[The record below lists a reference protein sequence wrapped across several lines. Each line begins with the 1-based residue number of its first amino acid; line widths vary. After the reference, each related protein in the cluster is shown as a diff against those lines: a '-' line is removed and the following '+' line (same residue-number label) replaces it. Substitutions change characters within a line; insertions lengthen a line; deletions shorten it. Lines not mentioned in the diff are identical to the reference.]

1 MFKKIFKTDL
11 LMFLMEKQ
19 RGNKIVF
26 SLIALLL
33 ILLIS
38 AIIYLEV
45 SIINLKQELDSTKT
59 ELELKINLNFDQ
71 TQQQLDEVGSNLI
84 RTQEDIGKQINELK
98 ATTSADFSGII
109 EDVVESVVSIR
120 TDVSQGSGF
129 IIHEEGFIVTNVHVL
144 TGAKFAQAVTSDGEI
159 KSASLI
165 GYDAGF
171 DVAILKI
178 SGSYK
183 ALEFDDSDN
192 IRIGEKVIAVGN
204 PLGLSF
210 SVTEGIVS
218 ALNRDGLDNEESYI
232 QTDVPLNPGNSGGPL
247 INKKGKVIGINN
259 FKVGGAEGLGF
270 ALESNVVVEKINEIA
285 FEKIEMG
292 LV

>member
-1 MFKKIFKTDL
+1 MVR
-11 LMFLMEKQ
+11 Q

-59 ELELKINLNFDQ
+59 ELELKINLNFNQ

-98 ATTSADFSGII
+98 ATTSADFSEII

-144 TGAKFAQAVTSDGEI
+144 TGAKFAQAVTSDGEV

-247 INKKGKVIGINN
+247 INKKGEVIGLNN

-270 ALESNVVVEKINEIA
+270 ALESNVVVEKINEISL
-285 FEKIEMG
+285 EKIEME

>member
-1 MFKKIFKTDL
+1 
-11 LMFLMEKQ
+11 MFLMEKQ

-59 ELELKINLNFDQ
+59 ELELKINLNFNQ

-98 ATTSADFSGII
+98 ATTSADFSEII

-144 TGAKFAQAVTSDGEI
+144 TGAKFAQAVTSDGEV

-247 INKKGKVIGINN
+247 INKKGEVIGLNN

-270 ALESNVVVEKINEIA
+270 ALESNVVVEKINEISL
-285 FEKIEMG
+285 EKIEME